1 MIALAISYGVISY
14 ALTDAQNRE
23 AASEQTE
30 AESQQSRAK
39 QPASGPPT
47 TAPPPATSTPEENT
61 TTVTVRV
68 TGYVGA
74 TFSGQCCTRG
84 SSRSVDGAVPTEI
97 VIQGAT
103 TDTLSADP
111 ISATIRKT
119 TGDDNVLR
127 VQVLV
132 GREIV
137 ESQSTSEPYGTVNL
151 SWSPNQR

>member
-14 ALTDAQNRE
+14 ALTSAQNRE
-23 AASEQTE
+23 VASEQTG
-30 AESQQSRAK
+30 AKSQQSRAK
-39 QPASGPPT
+39 YPTSGPT
-47 TAPPPATSTPEENT
+47 TPPPAPTSPAEDTK
-61 TTVTVRV
+61 TVTVRV

-74 TFSGQCCTRG
+74 TFSGECCTRG
-84 SSRSVDGAVPTEI
+84 SSRSVTGAVPTEI
-97 VIQGAT
+97 VLQGAT
-103 TDTLSADP
+103 TGSLSTDP

-127 VQVLV
+127 VQVLI